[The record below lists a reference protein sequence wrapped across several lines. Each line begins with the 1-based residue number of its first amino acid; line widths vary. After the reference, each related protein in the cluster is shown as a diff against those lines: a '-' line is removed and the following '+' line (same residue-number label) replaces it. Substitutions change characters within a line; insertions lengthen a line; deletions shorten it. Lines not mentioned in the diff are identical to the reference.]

1 MKTEDIVIEE
11 IYKKIN
17 IQSLLLD
24 LQSKNSDLIGSALST
39 LATIANLTDRRD
51 ILYALAGYYSLEIKN
66 IPDIKSFFKRVRE
79 SYSFDIYK
87 LILKDISKDKN
98 IYRQKLFIDDF
109 INSFAVTLDNIT
121 EVEISEVKTIIKN
134 CDWGEKLKHRF
145 ISKIERTYW

>member
-1 MKTEDIVIEE
+1 MKTEDIVTEE

-17 IQSLLLD
+17 IQSLLID
-24 LQSKNSDLIGSALST
+24 LQSKNSDLIDSALSS
-39 LATIANLTDRRD
+39 LATIANITNRRD
-51 ILYALAGYYSLEIKN
+51 ILYALGGYYSLEIKN
-66 IPDIKSFFKRVRE
+66 ILGIKSFFQRVKE